1 MRKLISII
9 LVVSLLTTLAACSID
24 SGTKADSSLPTVSE
38 KAVYTE
44 NFSFTKNEMTYLY
57 SYVYGQSYSYL
68 TLFGLDT
75 ETSLKEQAY
84 TDEMTWFDYLM
95 TQAIQYAEDF
105 LYFCEEALSQGIE
118 LDETER
124 ASIASELAAIESS
137 ATSAGFKSP
146 DEYLATLY
154 GAELTL
160 AEYGTF
166 IEKTTLAY
174 KMYTIMMEST
184 IIPDDM
190 ADSYFADNANQF
202 TTVDYLAYSFTVD
215 QDSGMTDE
223 QALEKAEALA
233 LADSEEAF
241 LRGVKAS
248 NDALELTDIESTAIT
263 YWAGDAF
270 SEWAFSA
277 SVKPLDTYV
286 ASDSSLGSYTVYMLR
301 KTPYRD
307 ETISEDTDGLPAWKY
322 YVIETLKQQAYMETY
337 EALMAKYP
345 IFVENEIL
353 EQIEG

>member
-9 LVVSLLTTLAACSID
+9 LAVSLLTTLAACSTD
-24 SGTKADSSLPTVSE
+24 SGTNAVTSMPTESE

-44 NFSFTKNEMTYLY
+44 NFAFTKNEMTYLY
-57 SYVYGQSYSYL
+57 SYVYDQSYSYL
-68 TLFGLDT
+68 SLFGLDT
-75 ETSLKEQAY
+75 EMSLKLQAY

-95 TQAIQYAEDF
+95 AQAVQYAEDF

-124 ASIASELAAIESS
+124 ASIASELEAIESS
-137 ATSAGFKSP
+137 ATSEGFKSP

-184 IIPDDM
+184 IIHDDM

-202 TTVDYLAYSFTVD
+202 TAIDYLAYSFTVD
-215 QDSGMTDE
+215 PDSGMTDAH
-223 QALEKAEALA
+223 ALEKAEALA

-248 NDALELTDIESTAIT
+248 NDAVELADIESTAIA
-263 YWAGDAF
+263 YLSGDAF
-270 SEWAFSA
+270 SEWAFNS

-286 ASDSSLGSYTVYMLR
+286 ASDSTLGSYTVYMLS

-307 ETISEDTDGLPAWKY
+307 ETISDDTDGLPAWKY
-322 YVIETLKQQAYMETY
+322 DVIETLKQQAYMESY

-345 IFVENEIL
+345 IVIENDIL
-353 EQIEG
+353 DQIEG